1 MPQIS
6 KITLPSGTVYDIKDA
21 EARSQIQALT
31 GGDAVVFMGV
41 STTALTDG
49 GSQVPTINGQNV
61 TPATGQ
67 LFFYGT
73 QEFIWGPDEKWHGL
87 GSLDSLGDLA
97 YKNEASGTYT
107 PAGTVSQPT
116 FTGTSFSSTGNFTPQ
131 GNVSVSTNTTTN
143 KTAPVSVATS
153 GTVTYTPN
161 GTISAPT
168 ISVATA
174 GSTTTVKNPTSVTVA
189 KTIVAAAPKTTA
201 PANAITYYSVTDENL
216 SLYQIGYTTG
226 ASITTENVTVK
237 NGDATY
243 SASVPAFTGT
253 GVRLVT
259 GDIPVPAT
267 YTASF
272 TGTQGSVEVSGTPT
286 GTVSQPTF
294 TGTGATITV
303 Q

>member
-143 KTAPVSVATS
+143 KTAPVSVAAS

-259 GDIPVPAT
+259 GDIPVPVT

>member
-143 KTAPVSVATS
+143 KTAPVSVAAS

>member
-67 LFFYGT
+67 LFFYET

-143 KTAPVSVATS
+143 KTAPVSVAAS

>member
-31 GGDAVVFMGV
+31 GGDAVVFMGI

-61 TPATGQ
+61 TPAAGQ

-107 PAGTVSQPT
+107 PKGTVSQPT

-143 KTAPVSVATS
+143 KTAPVSVAAS

>member
-143 KTAPVSVATS
+143 KTAPVSVAAS

-286 GTVSQPTF
+286 GIVSQPTF

>member
-143 KTAPVSVATS
+143 KTAPVSVAAS

-259 GDIPVPAT
+259 GDISVPAT